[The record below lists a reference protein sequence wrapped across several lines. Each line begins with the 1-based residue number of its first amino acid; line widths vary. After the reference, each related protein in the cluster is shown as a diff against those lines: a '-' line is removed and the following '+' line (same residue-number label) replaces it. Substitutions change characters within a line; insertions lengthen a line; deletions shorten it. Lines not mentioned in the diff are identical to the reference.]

1 MRVNEIRIASPWC
14 RSGNVQSLLHY
25 KNPITSKYSFRN
37 FRNRFPWKW
46 RIKYIF
52 STCTKLTWLRTV
64 MTGTFIFLTIW
75 KKKQEKNSTISIIKS
90 LRILIFRTLASKCGK
105 IISRKLVLRVATQL
119 KARFLHKATENQ
131 PARESQINVKFYV
144 MDHKIRQNWF
154 STQ

>member
-1 MRVNEIRIASPWC
+1 MKNKVYIQHLHKINMTEDC
-14 RSGNVQSLLHY
+14 NDGNL
-25 KNPITSKYSFRN
+25 
-37 FRNRFPWKW
+37 
-46 RIKYIF
+46 YIPHN
-52 STCTKLTWLRTV
+52 L
-64 MTGTFIFLTIW
+64 

-144 MDHKIRQNWF
+144 IDHKIRQN
-154 STQ
+154 